1 DRPPRRR
8 RRAGDDGV
16 PRPDADD
23 QPRQSATAGGGAAR
37 GPGPHRYGEG
47 GAARPRGRGGS
58 RGFRERSLRAQL
70 PREPRVRRER
80 DRLAGTGRC
89 ADRHPV
95 QEPRPTAAREHER
108 RDAPRGQVRQRLR
121 RAAAAGSGRCA
132 PAVAAPSDDAPDLS
146 AAGREQRR
154 VSAKHLR
161 LIALGLVV
169 LLLLWGGSELLSR
182 GSDSVTGSLA
192 LPALSVEDV
201 DTISVVKGTDSIMIV
216 KQSPTAWSVNG
227 HRAALDAV
235 GELFQVLADSA
246 RLELVAQAPSSFA
259 RLGVDSPT
267 GHWLRLARPGK
278 PPLELI
284 IGTHTSGFQSAY
296 LRRPGDAHVYLRRG
310 RLGSVLE
317 RTVDGWRDKRIAVLA
332 HDSIVALDVVRGK
345 DRYVLRRAGARWTI
359 NGQVT
364 DSAAL
369 ARYLDRL
376 TTIAASAFAT
386 PVALDSVKARAVR
399 RLTVRGAHGVLLTLA
414 FDSTGSGFL
423 VHHVA
428 GAGGEGATMYLMTFW
443 DVDGL
448 TPASRSL
455 KK

>member
-1 DRPPRRR
+1 M
-8 RRAGDDGV
+8 
-16 PRPDADD
+16 
-23 QPRQSATAGGGAAR
+23 
-37 GPGPHRYGEG
+37 
-47 GAARPRGRGGS
+47 
-58 RGFRERSLRAQL
+58 
-70 PREPRVRRER
+70 
-80 DRLAGTGRC
+80 
-89 ADRHPV
+89 
-95 QEPRPTAAREHER
+95 
-108 RDAPRGQVRQRLR
+108 
-121 RAAAAGSGRCA
+121 
-132 PAVAAPSDDAPDLS
+132 
-146 AAGREQRR
+146 
-154 VSAKHLR
+154 SAKHLK

-192 LPALSVEDV
+192 LPALSDTDV
-201 DTISVVKGTDSIMIV
+201 DTISVVKGTDSIVLV

-259 RLGVDSPT
+259 RLGVDSAT
-267 GHWLRLARPGK
+267 GRWLRVARPGK

-284 IGTHTSGFQSAY
+284 IGTHASGAQSAY

-310 RLGSVLE
+310 RLGSVLD

-345 DRYVLRRAGARWTI
+345 DRYAVRRAGARWTM
-359 NGQVT
+359 NGQAT

-414 FDSTGSGFL
+414 FDSLSSGFL

-428 GAGGEGATMYLMTFW
+428 GAGGEGATAYLMTFW

-455 KK
+455 LHAK